1 MRFLAALPYYGTH
14 RNIEK
19 LFTSLGVPYPGDE
32 AIAKP
37 ESIFP
42 FEFGDIYLRNNNFE
56 NIGYTAACNMG
67 IRYGMEHGYDA
78 IWLLTDDIEVVDVK
92 AAVAAFQKE
101 LTEHPKTGVIGN
113 KICFK
118 ENPDFIYHGGTLQS
132 FPNGLHKWGSVKNGD
147 YENRTLE
154 RWVPGG
160 SVVINPKCVRD
171 IGVMD
176 EHFFSIG
183 SDSDY
188 CFRARMAGYDV
199 VYLPVTVLHPSVSMT
214 SSPTPAQQE
223 RLSKDV
229 QYFADK
235 WVTGELFQ
243 RLEHETFSDEV
254 R

>member
-14 RNIEK
+14 RHIEK
-19 LFTSLGVPYPGDE
+19 LFTSLGVPYPGDA

-42 FEFGDIYLRNNNFE
+42 FAYGDIYLRNNNFD
-56 NIGYTAACNMG
+56 NIGYTRACNEG
-67 IRYGMEHGYDA
+67 LRYGMKHGYDA
-78 IWLLTDDIEVVDVK
+78 IWLLTDDIEVVDIHS
-92 AAVAAFQKE
+92 AVRSFEQE
-101 LTEHPKTGVIGN
+101 LREHPKTGVIGC

-118 ENPDFIYHGGTLQS
+118 EDPDFIYHGGTLRS
-132 FPNGLHKWGSVKNGD
+132 FPTGSHKWGSVAKGD
-147 YENRTLE
+147 YAVRTLE

-160 SVVINPKCVRD
+160 SIVINPKCVRD

-214 SSPTPAQQE
+214 SQPTPAQAE

-229 QYFADK
+229 DYFASK
-235 WVTGELFQ
+235 WVNGALFKQ
-243 RLEHETFSDEV
+243 LEEGAL
-254 R
+254 